1 MDRSLSLFLFLF
13 LTLFVEMR
21 GGRGECPT
29 SNRCGDQGPL
39 IQFPFRLKGQPHHCG
54 YPGFVLSCTENNQ
67 IMLELPDSVKL
78 LVKNIIYKSREIIV
92 QNPDN
97 CLERQLRNLSLA
109 SSPFQFKFEGD
120 VTFFNCSLLK
130 TAESFAAHFIPCLS
144 IPGNPVYAVDSFYPL
159 QNMDLSSC
167 RRLYNASVG
176 YHVFTD
182 YTFNGSAFSLKWP
195 KSICGS
201 CLRAGHI
208 CRLKKSNSR
217 EPETECIKGVSK
229 QAMVT
234 GTIFGF
240 FLLVLVIAMFYRLYS
255 SDKLERENG
264 IKVKRFLEDYEAL
277 KPSRYSYAD
286 IKRITNQ
293 FKDKLGQEGYGTVYK
308 GKLSHEVFVAVKI
321 LNNSQGNGEEF
332 INEVATMGTIHHVN
346 IVRLVGF
353 CADGFKRALIY
364 EYLPNESLE
373 KFIFSR
379 DVKNY
384 SLSWKKLQEIAIGIA
399 KGIEYLHQGCDQRI
413 LHFDIKPHNILLDH
427 NFNPKISD
435 FGLAKL
441 CSKEQSAV
449 SMTVARGTIG
459 YIAPEVLS
467 RNFGNVSY
475 KSDVYSFG
483 MLLLEMVGGRKNID
497 VSVES
502 TSQVYFPEWIYN
514 HLDIGEELYIRIEE
528 KGDVEIA
535 NKLAIVGLSCI
546 QWFPMDRPSMKIVVQ
561 MLEGRGKLTM
571 PPNPFASTT
580 PTKTNLSK
588 PGSVFQQE
596 LAIISEI
603 E

>member
-1 MDRSLSLFLFLF
+1 MDPYLCLFLFLF

-21 GGRGECPT
+21 GGRDECMK

-39 IQFPFRLKGQPHHCG
+39 IQFPFRLQGQPPHCG
-54 YPGFVLSCTENNQ
+54 YPGFNLSCTENNQ
-67 IMLELPDSVKL
+67 TMLELPGSVKL
-78 LVKNIIYKSREIIV
+78 LVKDITYKSREIIV
-92 QNPDN
+92 QDPDN
-97 CLERQLRNLSLA
+97 CLARQLGNLNLSA
-109 SSPFQFKFEGD
+109 SPFQFNFGEEN
-120 VTFFNCSLLK
+120 TFFDCSSDK
-130 TAESFAAHFIPCLS
+130 TDAYFYQPIPCLS
-144 IPGNPVYAVDSFYPL
+144 IPGNPVYAVHSSELVQYL
-159 QNMDLSSC
+159 NLSSC
-167 RRLYNASVG
+167 RRLYSASAPG
-176 YHVFTD
+176 NQAYRD
-182 YTFNGSAFSLKWP
+182 YIFNGSAFSLKWSNS
-195 KSICGS
+195 K
-201 CLRAGHI
+201 I
-208 CRLKKSNSR
+208 CRLKKSDST
-217 EPETECIKGVSK
+217 ETECIKGVSK
-229 QAMVT
+229 KIIVT
-234 GTIFGF
+234 GAIFGF
-240 FLLVLVIAMFYRLYS
+240 FLLMLVIVVPYRVYS
-255 SDKLERENG
+255 SNKVERDN
-264 IKVKRFLEDYEAL
+264 KVKVKKFLEDYEAL

-286 IKRITNQ
+286 IKRITSQ
-293 FKDKLGQEGYGTVYK
+293 FKDKLGEGGYGTVYK
-308 GKLSHEVFVAVKI
+308 GKLSDEVFVAVKI

-353 CADGFKRALIY
+353 CADRFNRALIY

-373 KFIFSR
+373 KFIFSKV
-379 DVKNY
+379 VKNY

-449 SMTVARGTIG
+449 SMTIVRGTMG

-514 HLDIGEELYIRIEE
+514 HLDIGEELHIRIEE
-528 KGDVEIA
+528 EGDVEIA
-535 NKLAIVGLSCI
+535 KKLAIVGLSCI
-546 QWFPMDRPSMKIVVQ
+546 QWCPVDRPSMKIVVQ
-561 MLEGRGKLTM
+561 MLEGEGDKLTM
-571 PPNPFASTT
+571 PPNPFASTV
-580 PTKTNLSK
+580 PTNLSK
-588 PGSVFQQE
+588 PSRVFQQE
-596 LAIISEI
+596 LTIISEL

>member
-1 MDRSLSLFLFLF
+1 
-13 LTLFVEMR
+13 MR
-21 GGRGECPT
+21 GGRDECMT

-39 IQFPFRLKGQPHHCG
+39 IQFPFRLKDRPHHCG
-54 YPGFVLSCTENNQ
+54 YPGFELSCTESNQ
-67 IMLELPDSVKL
+67 TMLDLPISVKL
-78 LVKNIIYKSREIIV
+78 LVKKIAYKSREIIV
-92 QNPDN
+92 QDPDN
-97 CLERQLRNLSLA
+97 CLARQLRNLNLA
-109 SSPFQFKFEGD
+109 ASPFHFKFKD
-120 VTFFNCSLLK
+120 FFTFFNCSSHK
-130 TAESFAAHFIPCLS
+130 TDSYSFDRSIPCLS
-144 IPGNPVYAVDSFYPL
+144 IPGNPVYAVYSSTSVQQL
-159 QNMDLSSC
+159 DLSSC
-167 RRLYNASVG
+167 RRLYSASAPSNRDYGDSMFNAK
-176 YHVFTD
+176 
-182 YTFNGSAFSLKWP
+182 AFSLKWS

-201 CLRAGHI
+201 CPGGGKI
-208 CRLKKSNSR
+208 CRLKKSNTT
-217 EPETECIKGVSK
+217 EPETECIKVKGVSK
-229 QAMVT
+229 KIIVT
-234 GTIFGF
+234 GAIFGF
-240 FLLVLVIAMFYRLYS
+240 FLLVLVIVMLYRVYS
-255 SDKLERENG
+255 SDKVERENRV
-264 IKVKRFLEDYEAL
+264 KVKKFLEDYEAL

-286 IKRITNQ
+286 VKRITSQ
-293 FKDKLGQEGYGTVYK
+293 FKDKLGQGGYGTVYK
-308 GKLSHEVFVAVKI
+308 GKLSDEVFVAVKI

-353 CADGFKRALIY
+353 CADRFKRALIY

-379 DVKNY
+379 AVKNY
-384 SLSWKKLQEIAIGIA
+384 LLSWKKLQEIAIGIA

-449 SMTVARGTIG
+449 SMKVIRGTMG

-502 TSQVYFPEWIYN
+502 R
-514 HLDIGEELYIRIEE
+514 EELHIRIEE
-528 KGDVEIA
+528 EGDVEIA
-535 NKLAIVGLSCI
+535 KKLAIVGLSCI
-546 QWFPMDRPSMKIVVQ
+546 QWCPVDRPSMKIVVQ
-561 MLEGRGKLTM
+561 MLEGGDKLTM
-571 PPNPFASTT
+571 PPNPFASTV

-588 PGSVFQQE
+588 PRRVFQQE
-596 LAIISEI
+596 LAIISEL

>member
-1 MDRSLSLFLFLF
+1 MDRYLCLFLFLF

-21 GGRGECPT
+21 GGRDECMT
-29 SNRCGDQGPL
+29 SNGCGDQGPL
-39 IQFPFRLKGQPHHCG
+39 IQFPFRLKHQPHHCG
-54 YPGFVLSCTENNQ
+54 YPGFELSCTENNQ
-67 IMLELPDSVKL
+67 TMLDLPVSVKL
-78 LVKNIIYKSREIIV
+78 LVKKIVYKSREIIV
-92 QNPDN
+92 QDPDN
-97 CLERQLRNLSLA
+97 CLARQLRNLNLVA
-109 SSPFQFKFEGD
+109 SPFHFKFERD
-120 VTFFNCSLLK
+120 ITFFINCSPYVTL
-130 TAESFAAHFIPCLS
+130 ERIPCLS
-144 IPGNPVYAVDSFYPL
+144 NPGNPVYAVYSSSSVQDT
-159 QNMDLSSC
+159 DLSSC
-167 RRLYNASVG
+167 RRLYNASVPIDRG
-176 YHVFTD
+176 YILK
-182 YTFNGSAFSLKWP
+182 GSAFSLKWS

-201 CLRAGHI
+201 CPEGGKI

-217 EPETECIKGVSK
+217 EPETECI
-229 QAMVT
+229 T
-234 GTIFGF
+234 GAIFGF
-240 FLLVLVIAMFYRLYS
+240 FLLMLVIVVPYRVYS
-255 SDKLERENG
+255 SNKVERDNRV
-264 IKVKRFLEDYEAL
+264 KVKKFLEDYEAL

-286 IKRITNQ
+286 IKRITSQ
-293 FKDKLGQEGYGTVYK
+293 FKDKLGEGGYGTVYK
-308 GKLSHEVFVAVKI
+308 GKLSDEVFVAVKI

-353 CADGFKRALIY
+353 CADRFKRALIY

-373 KFIFSR
+373 KFIFSKV
-379 DVKNY
+379 VKNY

-449 SMTVARGTIG
+449 SMTIVRGTMG

-475 KSDVYSFG
+475 KSDVYSYG

-502 TSQVYFPEWIYN
+502 TSQVYFPKWIYN
-514 HLDIGEELYIRIEE
+514 HLDIGKELHIRIEE
-528 KGDVEIA
+528 EGDVEIA
-535 NKLAIVGLSCI
+535 KKLAIVGLSCI
-546 QWFPMDRPSMKIVVQ
+546 QWCPVDRPSMKIVVQ
-561 MLEGRGKLTM
+561 MLEGEGDKLTM
-571 PPNPFASTT
+571 PPNPFASTV
-580 PTKTNLSK
+580 PTNLSK
-588 PGSVFQQE
+588 PGRVFQQE
-596 LAIISEI
+596 LAIISEL